1 MGMGPSPLETLR
13 TASSQL
19 QSLIELQMRTQPNN
33 ASELLLVGDKL
44 ADPKEMKECKRKRK
58 EKKTILCLVKSSRLT
73 EENKLLN

>member
-13 TASSQL
+13 TASPQL
-19 QSLIELQMRTQPNN
+19 QSLTELQMRTQPNN

-58 EKKTILCLVKSSRLT
+58 EK
-73 EENKLLN
+73 ENYTVLSETFTLDRRK